1 MDRPE
6 RFEDDVED
14 GLAAVPDQKTL
25 VLVGSE
31 LPRGLRSRSLRV
43 VVPPPCSAHTR
54 STRVQRLNPYL
65 AHRRCSEAV
74 PECGYSVN
82 GFASPDGV

>member
-25 VLVGSE
+25 VLVGSK
-31 LPRGLRSRSLRV
+31 LP
-43 VVPPPCSAHTR
+43 
-54 STRVQRLNPYL
+54 
-65 AHRRCSEAV
+65 
-74 PECGYSVN
+74 
-82 GFASPDGV
+82 

>member
-25 VLVGSE
+25 VLVGSPPVPRTPFRV
-31 LPRGLRSRSLRV
+31 LPPPSSFAHARRSLV
-43 VVPPPCSAHTR
+43 EG
-54 STRVQRLNPYL
+54 LNPYW
-65 AHRRCSEAV
+65 RTD
-74 PECGYSVN
+74 SV
-82 GFASPDGV
+82 AR